1 MKKCNDNKIEALG
14 TVLRLIILVSL
25 FVLIILNYQKLIY
38 MDIREL
44 LDKFDNRFLA
54 SAVVLLIYATKG
66 FIIIM
71 PAILIYISVG
81 ASFSVFAGILI
92 NCLGVFIE
100 LSTAYFLGRF
110 LGGEYIN
117 KSLQKQK
124 YGEKILELSDRKR
137 YLAIFIFRMIPI
149 FPLDFISLFLG
160 SRKINFAKYMICSFL
175 GVLPRVIAFSVLG
188 YKIFD
193 YISMKFI
200 IIFIVATISTT
211 IIFFAIREIIKLK
224 DEK

>member
-1 MKKCNDNKIEALG
+1 MKKCNDKKIEVLG

-54 SAVVLLIYATKG
+54 GAVVLLIYATKG

-137 YLAIFIFRMIPI
+137 YLAIFIFRVIPV

-160 SRKINFAKYMICSFL
+160 SRKINFAKYMIYSFL
-175 GVLPRVIAFSVLG
+175 GIL
-188 YKIFD
+188 
-193 YISMKFI
+193 
-200 IIFIVATISTT
+200 
-211 IIFFAIREIIKLK
+211 
-224 DEK
+224 

>member
-1 MKKCNDNKIEALG
+1 MKKCNDKKIEVLG

-54 SAVVLLIYATKG
+54 GAVVLLIYATKG

-137 YLAIFIFRMIPI
+137 YLAIFIFRVIPV

-160 SRKINFAKYMICSFL
+160 SRKINFAKYMIYSFL

-200 IIFIVATISTT
+200 IIFIVVTISIT
-211 IIFFAIREIIKLK
+211 IIFFAIREMIKLK

>member
-1 MKKCNDNKIEALG
+1 MKKCNDKKIEVLG

-54 SAVVLLIYATKG
+54 GAVVLLIYATKG

-137 YLAIFIFRMIPI
+137 YLAIFIFRAIPV

-160 SRKINFAKYMICSFL
+160 SRKINFAKYMIYSFL
-175 GVLPRVIAFSVLG
+175 GILPRVIAFSVLG

-200 IIFIVATISTT
+200 IIFIVVTISIT
-211 IIFFAIREIIKLK
+211 IIFFAIREMIKLK

>member
-1 MKKCNDNKIEALG
+1 MKKCNDKKIEVLG

-54 SAVVLLIYATKG
+54 GAVVLLIYATKG

-137 YLAIFIFRMIPI
+137 YLAIFIFRVIPV

-160 SRKINFAKYMICSFL
+160 SRKINFAKYMIYSFL
-175 GVLPRVIAFSVLG
+175 GVLPRVIVLSVLG

-200 IIFIVATISTT
+200 IIFIVVTISIT
-211 IIFFAIREIIKLK
+211 IIFFAIREMIKLK